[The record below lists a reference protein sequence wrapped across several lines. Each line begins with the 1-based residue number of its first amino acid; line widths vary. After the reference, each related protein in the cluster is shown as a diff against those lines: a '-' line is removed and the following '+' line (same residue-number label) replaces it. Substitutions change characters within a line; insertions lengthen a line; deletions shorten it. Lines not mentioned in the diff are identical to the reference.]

1 MATRR
6 LFQVPSEA
14 MLLARED
21 PLPDLGH
28 VLAQGLLDEPPRLQ
42 VALDEAG
49 LELPVTSSP
58 L

>member
-1 MATRR
+1 
-6 LFQVPSEA
+6 V
-14 MLLARED
+14 LLARED

-28 VLAQGLLDEPPRLQ
+28 VPAQGLLDEPPRLQ